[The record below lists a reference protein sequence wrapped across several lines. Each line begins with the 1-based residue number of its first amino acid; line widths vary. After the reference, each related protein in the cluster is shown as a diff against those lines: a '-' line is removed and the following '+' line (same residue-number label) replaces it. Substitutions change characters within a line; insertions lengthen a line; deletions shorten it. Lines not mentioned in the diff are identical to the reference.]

1 MVAVKPTTAQI
12 ISGKKHTQTQIE
24 FNPVSCAGA
33 AQPKNKMHTH
43 TESAGHIRV
52 AQKKEPKT
60 KEYDRLVKYCVQNE
74 NKLKKDEEKP
84 EIKKQNRNR

>member
-60 KEYDRLVKYCVQNE
+60 KEYDRLVKYCVQKTKKNP
-74 NKLKKDEEKP
+74 KLRSKTETDS
-84 EIKKQNRNR
+84 